1 MYSINSVE
9 DLQELNPYIIVG
21 CGGGGEKFSNL
32 EGIET
37 VGFLDDN
44 PAKQGKPFC
53 GLEVASSLSD
63 LFESTEANTVAIML
77 PIGAEGTA
85 LKYAVQ
91 ALANG
96 KNAVVSFRSLSLSES
111 SFLPFTRFFCC
122 AVWKNCTLIVTLF
135 INSGCC
141 FF

>member
-44 PAKQGKPFC
+44 PAKYQIY
-53 GLEVASSLSD
+53 LNL
-63 LFESTEANTVAIML
+63 
-77 PIGAEGTA
+77 
-85 LKYAVQ
+85 LKQ
-91 ALANG
+91 IL
-96 KNAVVSFRSLSLSES
+96 
-111 SFLPFTRFFCC
+111 
-122 AVWKNCTLIVTLF
+122 
-135 INSGCC
+135 
-141 FF
+141 

>member
-53 GLEVASSLSD
+53 GLEVASNLSD

-77 PIGAEGTA
+77 PIGAERMQLFHLDLYHC
-85 LKYAVQ
+85 LKMNHY
-91 ALANG
+91 
-96 KNAVVSFRSLSLSES
+96 
-111 SFLPFTRFFCC
+111 
-122 AVWKNCTLIVTLF
+122 
-135 INSGCC
+135 
-141 FF
+141 